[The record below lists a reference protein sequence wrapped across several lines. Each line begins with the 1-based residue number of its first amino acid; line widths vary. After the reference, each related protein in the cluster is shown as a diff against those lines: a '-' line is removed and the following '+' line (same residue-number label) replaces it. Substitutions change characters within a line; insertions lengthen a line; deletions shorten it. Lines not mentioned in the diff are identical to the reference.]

1 MKRLCQQFLI
11 VLLLFCLCVALKLSM
26 FSNRGGRLFA
36 GEYLVKVCAVPVPD
50 NCGKTQTCRIICTAA
65 NWGRAQWREVFVTIR
80 RKVFVNIGRKVFARI
95 ERATA

>member
-1 MKRLCQQFLI
+1 MPGVSYRFI
-11 VLLLFCLCVALKLSM
+11 TVLLMSRTQVVHVFQL
-26 FSNRGGRLFA
+26 GGEDRLFA
-36 GEYLVKVCAVPVPD
+36 GEYLVIVCALPTPD

-65 NWGRAQWREVFVTIR
+65 NWGRAQWREVFVAIR

>member
-1 MKRLCQQFLI
+1 MNFT
-11 VLLLFCLCVALKLSM
+11 CVALKLSM
-26 FSNRGGRLFA
+26 FSNWGNRLFA
-36 GEYLVKVCAVPVPD
+36 GEYLVKVCALPAPD